1 MKLQELSLTDLD
13 ALYRM
18 TEKYTEGVAKK
29 VKMYEYSD
37 QVKYRELYRKYSDI
51 VKKYNLMILDECHLL
66 ENNLNTDKRDIVF
79 EIYKYAD
86 LLDKLQNDITANS
99 DDELNL
105 LAIFK
110 KLYIKLL

>member
-1 MKLQELSLTDLD
+1 MKNFRDLEIQKINNMNLEKIIEYANNNTD
-13 ALYRM
+13 
-18 TEKYTEGVAKK
+18 
-29 VKMYEYSD
+29 
-37 QVKYRELYRKYSDI
+37 
-51 VKKYNLMILDECHLL
+51 LL

-105 LAIFK
+105 LAIFSK
-110 KLYIKLL
+110 IGF

>member
-1 MKLQELSLTDLD
+1 MKNFRDLEIQKINNMNLEKIIEYANNNTD
-13 ALYRM
+13 
-18 TEKYTEGVAKK
+18 
-29 VKMYEYSD
+29 
-37 QVKYRELYRKYSDI
+37 
-51 VKKYNLMILDECHLL
+51 LL

-86 LLDKLQNDITANS
+86 LLDELQNDITADS

>member
-1 MKLQELSLTDLD
+1 MKNFRDLEIQKINNMNLEKIIEYANNNTD
-13 ALYRM
+13 
-18 TEKYTEGVAKK
+18 
-29 VKMYEYSD
+29 
-37 QVKYRELYRKYSDI
+37 
-51 VKKYNLMILDECHLL
+51 LL

-105 LAIFK
+105 LDIFK

>member
-1 MKLQELSLTDLD
+1 MENFRDLEIQKINNMNLEKIIEYANNNTD
-13 ALYRM
+13 
-18 TEKYTEGVAKK
+18 
-29 VKMYEYSD
+29 
-37 QVKYRELYRKYSDI
+37 
-51 VKKYNLMILDECHLL
+51 LL

>member
-1 MKLQELSLTDLD
+1 MKNFRDLEIQKINNMNLEKIIEYANNNTD
-13 ALYRM
+13 
-18 TEKYTEGVAKK
+18 
-29 VKMYEYSD
+29 
-37 QVKYRELYRKYSDI
+37 
-51 VKKYNLMILDECHLL
+51 LL

-110 KLYIKLL
+110 KIYIKLL

>member
-1 MKLQELSLTDLD
+1 MKNFRDSEIQKINNMNLEKIIEYANNNTD
-13 ALYRM
+13 
-18 TEKYTEGVAKK
+18 
-29 VKMYEYSD
+29 
-37 QVKYRELYRKYSDI
+37 
-51 VKKYNLMILDECHLL
+51 LL

-79 EIYKYAD
+79 EIYKYDD

>member
-1 MKLQELSLTDLD
+1 MKNFRDLEIQKINNMNLEEIIEYANNNTD
-13 ALYRM
+13 
-18 TEKYTEGVAKK
+18 
-29 VKMYEYSD
+29 
-37 QVKYRELYRKYSDI
+37 
-51 VKKYNLMILDECHLL
+51 LL

>member
-1 MKLQELSLTDLD
+1 MKNFRDLEIQKINNMNLEKIIEYANNNTD
-13 ALYRM
+13 
-18 TEKYTEGVAKK
+18 
-29 VKMYEYSD
+29 
-37 QVKYRELYRKYSDI
+37 
-51 VKKYNLMILDECHLL
+51 LL

-86 LLDKLQNDITANS
+86 LLNKLQNDITANS

>member
-1 MKLQELSLTDLD
+1 MKNFRDSEIQKINNMNLEKIIEYANNNTD
-13 ALYRM
+13 
-18 TEKYTEGVAKK
+18 
-29 VKMYEYSD
+29 
-37 QVKYRELYRKYSDI
+37 
-51 VKKYNLMILDECHLL
+51 LL

>member
-1 MKLQELSLTDLD
+1 MKNFRDLEIQKINNMNLEKIIEYANNNTD
-13 ALYRM
+13 
-18 TEKYTEGVAKK
+18 
-29 VKMYEYSD
+29 
-37 QVKYRELYRKYSDI
+37 
-51 VKKYNLMILDECHLL
+51 LL

-79 EIYKYAD
+79 EIHKYAD

>member
-1 MKLQELSLTDLD
+1 MKNFRDSEIQKINNMNLEEIIEYANNNTD
-13 ALYRM
+13 
-18 TEKYTEGVAKK
+18 
-29 VKMYEYSD
+29 
-37 QVKYRELYRKYSDI
+37 
-51 VKKYNLMILDECHLL
+51 LL

>member
-1 MKLQELSLTDLD
+1 MKNFRDLVIQKINNMNLEKIIEYANNNTD
-13 ALYRM
+13 
-18 TEKYTEGVAKK
+18 
-29 VKMYEYSD
+29 
-37 QVKYRELYRKYSDI
+37 
-51 VKKYNLMILDECHLL
+51 LL

>member
-1 MKLQELSLTDLD
+1 MKNFRDLEIQKINNMNLDKIIEYANNNTD
-13 ALYRM
+13 
-18 TEKYTEGVAKK
+18 
-29 VKMYEYSD
+29 
-37 QVKYRELYRKYSDI
+37 
-51 VKKYNLMILDECHLL
+51 LL

>member
-1 MKLQELSLTDLD
+1 MKNFRDLEIQKINNMNLEKIIEYANNNTD
-13 ALYRM
+13 
-18 TEKYTEGVAKK
+18 
-29 VKMYEYSD
+29 
-37 QVKYRELYRKYSDI
+37 
-51 VKKYNLMILDECHLL
+51 LL

-79 EIYKYAD
+79 EIYKYAN

>member
-1 MKLQELSLTDLD
+1 MKNFRDLEIQKINNMNLEEIIEDANNNTD
-13 ALYRM
+13 
-18 TEKYTEGVAKK
+18 
-29 VKMYEYSD
+29 
-37 QVKYRELYRKYSDI
+37 
-51 VKKYNLMILDECHLL
+51 LL

>member
-1 MKLQELSLTDLD
+1 MQNFRDLEIQKINNMNLEKIIEYANNNTD
-13 ALYRM
+13 
-18 TEKYTEGVAKK
+18 
-29 VKMYEYSD
+29 
-37 QVKYRELYRKYSDI
+37 
-51 VKKYNLMILDECHLL
+51 LL

>member
-1 MKLQELSLTDLD
+1 MNLEEIIEYANNNTD
-13 ALYRM
+13 
-18 TEKYTEGVAKK
+18 
-29 VKMYEYSD
+29 
-37 QVKYRELYRKYSDI
+37 
-51 VKKYNLMILDECHLL
+51 LL

-105 LAIFK
+105 LVIFK

>member
-1 MKLQELSLTDLD
+1 MKNFRDLEIQKINNMNLEKIIEYANNNTD
-13 ALYRM
+13 
-18 TEKYTEGVAKK
+18 
-29 VKMYEYSD
+29 
-37 QVKYRELYRKYSDI
+37 
-51 VKKYNLMILDECHLL
+51 LL
-66 ENNLNTDKRDIVF
+66 ENNLNTDNWDWVC
-79 EIYKYAD
+79 EMYKYAD

>member
-1 MKLQELSLTDLD
+1 MKNFRDLEIQKINNMNLEKIIEYANNNTD
-13 ALYRM
+13 
-18 TEKYTEGVAKK
+18 
-29 VKMYEYSD
+29 
-37 QVKYRELYRKYSDI
+37 
-51 VKKYNLMILDECHLL
+51 LL
-66 ENNLNTDKRDIVF
+66 ENNLNTDKRNIVF

>member
-1 MKLQELSLTDLD
+1 MKNFRDLEIQKINNIKKKKIIEYANNNTD
-13 ALYRM
+13 
-18 TEKYTEGVAKK
+18 
-29 VKMYEYSD
+29 
-37 QVKYRELYRKYSDI
+37 
-51 VKKYNLMILDECHLL
+51 LL

>member
-1 MKLQELSLTDLD
+1 MKNFRDLEIQKINNMNLEKIIEYANNNTD
-13 ALYRM
+13 
-18 TEKYTEGVAKK
+18 
-29 VKMYEYSD
+29 
-37 QVKYRELYRKYSDI
+37 
-51 VKKYNLMILDECHLL
+51 LL

-110 KLYIKLL
+110 KL

>member
-1 MKLQELSLTDLD
+1 MKNFRDLEIQKINNMNLEKIIEYANNNTD
-13 ALYRM
+13 
-18 TEKYTEGVAKK
+18 
-29 VKMYEYSD
+29 
-37 QVKYRELYRKYSDI
+37 
-51 VKKYNLMILDECHLL
+51 LL
-66 ENNLNTDKRDIVF
+66 ENNFDKVNHDKCPYCGQDKRDIVF

>member
-1 MKLQELSLTDLD
+1 MKNVRDLEIQKINNMNLEKIIEYANNNTD
-13 ALYRM
+13 
-18 TEKYTEGVAKK
+18 
-29 VKMYEYSD
+29 
-37 QVKYRELYRKYSDI
+37 
-51 VKKYNLMILDECHLL
+51 LL

-86 LLDKLQNDITANS
+86 LLDELQNDITADS

>member
-1 MKLQELSLTDLD
+1 MKNFRDSEIQKINNMNLEEIIEYANNNTD
-13 ALYRM
+13 
-18 TEKYTEGVAKK
+18 
-29 VKMYEYSD
+29 
-37 QVKYRELYRKYSDI
+37 
-51 VKKYNLMILDECHLL
+51 LL

-86 LLDKLQNDITANS
+86 LLDELQNDITADS

>member
-1 MKLQELSLTDLD
+1 MKNFRDLEIQKINNMNLEKIIEYANNNTD
-13 ALYRM
+13 
-18 TEKYTEGVAKK
+18 
-29 VKMYEYSD
+29 
-37 QVKYRELYRKYSDI
+37 
-51 VKKYNLMILDECHLL
+51 LL
-66 ENNLNTDKRDIVF
+66 ENNLNTNKRDIVF

>member
-1 MKLQELSLTDLD
+1 MKNFRDLEIQKINNMNLEKIIEYANNNTD
-13 ALYRM
+13 
-18 TEKYTEGVAKK
+18 
-29 VKMYEYSD
+29 
-37 QVKYRELYRKYSDI
+37 
-51 VKKYNLMILDECHLL
+51 LL

-110 KLYIKLL
+110 KLYIY

>member
-1 MKLQELSLTDLD
+1 MKNFRDLEIQKINNMNLEKIIEYANNNTDL
-13 ALYRM
+13 L
-18 TEKYTEGVAKK
+18 K
-29 VKMYEYSD
+29 
-37 QVKYRELYRKYSDI
+37 
-51 VKKYNLMILDECHLL
+51 
-66 ENNLNTDKRDIVF
+66 NNLNTDKRDIVF

>member
-1 MKLQELSLTDLD
+1 MKNFRDLEIQKINNMNLEKIIEYANNNTD
-13 ALYRM
+13 
-18 TEKYTEGVAKK
+18 
-29 VKMYEYSD
+29 
-37 QVKYRELYRKYSDI
+37 
-51 VKKYNLMILDECHLL
+51 LL

-110 KLYIKLL
+110 KLYIKLFYTSFTMYQ

>member
-1 MKLQELSLTDLD
+1 MKNFRDSEIQKINNMNLEKIIEYANNNTD
-13 ALYRM
+13 
-18 TEKYTEGVAKK
+18 
-29 VKMYEYSD
+29 
-37 QVKYRELYRKYSDI
+37 
-51 VKKYNLMILDECHLL
+51 LL

-86 LLDKLQNDITANS
+86 LLDKLQNDITADS

>member
-1 MKLQELSLTDLD
+1 MKNFRDSEIQKINNMNLEKIIEYANNNTD
-13 ALYRM
+13 
-18 TEKYTEGVAKK
+18 
-29 VKMYEYSD
+29 
-37 QVKYRELYRKYSDI
+37 
-51 VKKYNLMILDECHLL
+51 LL

-86 LLDKLQNDITANS
+86 LLNELQNDITADS

-105 LAIFK
+105 LAVFK

>member
-1 MKLQELSLTDLD
+1 MKNFRDLEIQKINNMNLEKIIEYANNNTD
-13 ALYRM
+13 
-18 TEKYTEGVAKK
+18 
-29 VKMYEYSD
+29 
-37 QVKYRELYRKYSDI
+37 
-51 VKKYNLMILDECHLL
+51 LL

-110 KLYIKLL
+110 KHYIKLL

>member
-1 MKLQELSLTDLD
+1 MKNFRDLEIQKINNMNLEKIIEYANNNTD
-13 ALYRM
+13 
-18 TEKYTEGVAKK
+18 
-29 VKMYEYSD
+29 
-37 QVKYRELYRKYSDI
+37 
-51 VKKYNLMILDECHLL
+51 LL

-86 LLDKLQNDITANS
+86 LLNELQNDITANS

>member
-1 MKLQELSLTDLD
+1 MKNFRDLEIQKINNMNLEKIIEYANNNTDL
-13 ALYRM
+13 
-18 TEKYTEGVAKK
+18 
-29 VKMYEYSD
+29 
-37 QVKYRELYRKYSDI
+37 
-51 VKKYNLMILDECHLL
+51 L
-66 ENNLNTDKRDIVF
+66 EDNLNTDKRDIVF

>member
-1 MKLQELSLTDLD
+1 MKNFRDLEIQKINNMNLEEIIEYANNNTD
-13 ALYRM
+13 
-18 TEKYTEGVAKK
+18 
-29 VKMYEYSD
+29 
-37 QVKYRELYRKYSDI
+37 
-51 VKKYNLMILDECHLL
+51 LL

-86 LLDKLQNDITANS
+86 LLNELQNDITANS

>member
-1 MKLQELSLTDLD
+1 MKNFRDLEIQKINNMNLEKIIEYANNNTD
-13 ALYRM
+13 
-18 TEKYTEGVAKK
+18 
-29 VKMYEYSD
+29 
-37 QVKYRELYRKYSDI
+37 
-51 VKKYNLMILDECHLL
+51 LL
-66 ENNLNTDKRDIVF
+66 ENNLNTDNRDIVF

>member
-1 MKLQELSLTDLD
+1 MKNFRDSEIQKINNINLEKIIEYANNNTD
-13 ALYRM
+13 
-18 TEKYTEGVAKK
+18 
-29 VKMYEYSD
+29 
-37 QVKYRELYRKYSDI
+37 
-51 VKKYNLMILDECHLL
+51 LL

>member
-1 MKLQELSLTDLD
+1 MKNFRDLEIQKINNMNLEKIIEYANNNTD
-13 ALYRM
+13 
-18 TEKYTEGVAKK
+18 
-29 VKMYEYSD
+29 
-37 QVKYRELYRKYSDI
+37 
-51 VKKYNLMILDECHLL
+51 LL

-86 LLDKLQNDITANS
+86 LLDKLQNDITADS

>member
-1 MKLQELSLTDLD
+1 MIQKINNMNLEKIIEYANNNTD
-13 ALYRM
+13 
-18 TEKYTEGVAKK
+18 
-29 VKMYEYSD
+29 
-37 QVKYRELYRKYSDI
+37 
-51 VKKYNLMILDECHLL
+51 LL